1 MCTIPTEFSDSP
13 YTISSGSDVSYGVH
27 LDGDVYDLSSYIV
40 GFSYGNIH
48 SPYTDY
54 TGYACFVNSYGSG
67 DYDAWEDSY
76 GQADYWW
83 LRSPDARSIGH
94 GNAYCVILYG
104 NVGYYGVGSSYGN
117 YSPGLFKTSTF
128 YQNTIWTDGTIH
140 GHDRFNNITDS
151 YGVMKYSYV
160 FPGKC

>member
-1 MCTIPTEFSDSP
+1 MATSTTTSTAMCSIPTEFSDSP

-76 GQADYWW
+76 GQPDYWW
-83 LRSPDARSIGH
+83 LRSPDSHYSGWECYINTYGYVDQSWSVDIVANSYSNSLRIPVMMALRGVCAR
-94 GNAYCVILYG
+94 V
-104 NVGYYGVGSSYGN
+104 V
-117 YSPGLFKTSTF
+117 TSAAAT
-128 YQNTIWTDGTIH
+128 
-140 GHDRFNNITDS
+140 S
-151 YGVMKYSYV
+151 AAM
-160 FPGKC
+160 

>member
-1 MCTIPTEFSDSP
+1 MIPTEFSDSP

-67 DYDAWEDSY
+67 DYDAWEESY

-83 LRSPDARSIGH
+83 LRSPDTDV
-94 GNAYCVILYG
+94 NDDAYWVVSSG
-104 NVGYYGVGSSYGN
+104 SVGFGDGVN
-117 YSPGLFKTSTF
+117 Y
-128 YQNTIWTDGTIH
+128 
-140 GHDRFNNITDS
+140 DS
-151 YGVMKYSYV
+151 YGKNHSPSTGNSNSACNVHMSSRGGTFSMDRSY
-160 FPGKC
+160 GIISLSASS

>member
-67 DYDAWEDSY
+67 EYDAWEDSY

-83 LRSPDARSIGH
+83 LRSPEIDGPRHEYIIYLT
-94 GNAYCVILYG
+94 GNA
-104 NVGYYGVGSSYGN
+104 GSGSEYDYHVNNSYGN
-117 YSPGLFKTSTF
+117 YSPGLF
-128 YQNTIWTDGTIH
+128 
-140 GHDRFNNITDS
+140 
-151 YGVMKYSYV
+151 
-160 FPGKC
+160 